1 MVLEF
6 VLWETTME
14 LRYVP
19 VGTDGDHTS
28 VSDICRLLQKQGVAP
43 VSLEWILC
51 EEGRISLPDG
61 VAMDHV
67 LYEEDLD
74 PDRLCL
80 GTSGYV
86 VAAMDIRS

>member
-1 MVLEF
+1 MVPEF

-19 VGTDGDHTS
+19 VGVEGNHTS
-28 VSDICRLLQKQGVAP
+28 ASDIRRLLQKQGVAP

-51 EEGRISLPDG
+51 EEGRIALPEG

-80 GTSGYV
+80 CTSDYV
-86 VAAMDIRS
+86 VAVMDIRS